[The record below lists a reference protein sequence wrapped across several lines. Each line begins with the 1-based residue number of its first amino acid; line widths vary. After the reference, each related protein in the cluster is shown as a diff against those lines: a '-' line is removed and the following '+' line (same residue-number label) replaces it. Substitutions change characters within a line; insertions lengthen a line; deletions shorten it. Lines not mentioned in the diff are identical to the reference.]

1 MNPDT
6 SEQVLG
12 LFSSRKNI
20 KNINQYL
27 QINFSW
33 LDLSHIKLSALTKMK
48 RNLHW
53 IPWLIVGMAFLA
65 TALSFLDR
73 QVLSISIIKIKE
85 DFHIS
90 DVEYGFINTGFL
102 ISYAIMFTVGGILI
116 DRYGSRLGLAFSVGI
131 WSFATLLHSLANNAF
146 QFGLYRFILGIGEGG
161 AFPGAIKAV
170 VEWVPKHRQALANGI
185 AIGGSALG
193 AVVAPP
199 LCVWLIHVTGW
210 RGVFLVTGA
219 FGLIWVIAWLLC
231 PKNKTKQGDPNVNA
245 KTNQQSLTTRI
256 SLLQIL
262 KIREVWVF
270 ILIRFLLDPIFY
282 FYMFW
287 IPKYLNEARNIDI
300 NLIGSLFWIP
310 FLALGISNM
319 LGGWIS
325 DAAFKKTGSLNIAR
339 KTIMGIAALL
349 TIPAL
354 LVKVAPN
361 VEWVIVIISV
371 AFFAHGLWITNY
383 ITSISDIFGKT
394 ITSTVIG
401 FSGSAGA
408 LSGLILNPVIG
419 LIISRFSY
427 DPMWIYAGS
436 MYSVA
441 FIVFIIFIPKIKILK
456 AFA

>member
-1 MNPDT
+1 
-6 SEQVLG
+6 
-12 LFSSRKNI
+12 
-20 KNINQYL
+20 
-27 QINFSW
+27 
-33 LDLSHIKLSALTKMK
+33 MK
-48 RNLHW
+48 RNLTW
-53 IPWLIVGMAFLA
+53 IPWLIVAMTFFA

-90 DVEYGFINTGFL
+90 DIEYGFINTGFL

-146 QFGLYRFILGIGEGG
+146 QFGLFRFILGIGEGG

-199 LCVWLIHVTGW
+199 LCVYLIGVTGW
-210 RGVFLVTGA
+210 RGVFLITGA
-219 FGLIWVIAWLLC
+219 FGIFWVTAWLLC
-231 PKNKTKQGDPNVNA
+231 PKQKAATPEQ
-245 KTNQQSLTTRI
+245 TNQKGDNTGSKQNRVNLI
-256 SLLQIL
+256 EIL
-262 KIREVWVF
+262 KIKEVWVF

-287 IPKYLNEARNIDI
+287 IPKYLNEAREIDI
-300 NLIGSLFWIP
+300 NLIGKLFWIP

-325 DAAFKKTGSLNIAR
+325 DKMYKKTGNLNSAR
-339 KTIMGIAALL
+339 KMIMGFAALL
-349 TIPAL
+349 TAPAL
-354 LVKVAPN
+354 LVKIAPN
-361 VEWVIVIISV
+361 AEWVILIISI

-394 ITSTVIG
+394 ITSTIIG

-408 LSGLILNPVIG
+408 LSSLILNPVIG

-427 DPMWIYAGS
+427 DPVWIYAGS
-436 MYSVA
+436 MYSIA
-441 FIVFIIFIPKIKILK
+441 FIAFIIFIPKIKLLK
-456 AFA
+456 AFQ